1 MKKRIQK
8 VQQNKNQEKY
18 EQIRNAQPQVVQE
31 SKPKKLQESDSQKKF
46 RLMNDD
52 MREIMEAQAK
62 IANSLRSARKSWA
75 KTFESRL
82 KHQTEPPTEQQSPRD
97 LSPSLIKSRRSRN
110 SQLRQTFSKQ
120 SERIVSSSMQAPQFI
135 KPRVESNAL
144 PTREQSLN
152 TQRVSRIET
161 LKVADDEQKTP
172 VLATSVAVSQLSRK
186 AEQTDEKT
194 ITVTTEEVVR
204 KRE

>member
-1 MKKRIQK
+1 M
-8 VQQNKNQEKY
+8 
-18 EQIRNAQPQVVQE
+18 QE

-82 KHQTEPPTEQQSPRD
+82 KHQTEPPTEQQSPRY

-152 TQRVSRIET
+152 TQRVET

-186 AEQTDEKT
+186 TEQTDEKT